1 MKKFNLIKTRD
12 GHRSG
17 TVQSYFFGES
27 IDDKNMIEEAEDYL
41 RLWLQEYNNSLQQEE
56 EDELFDG
63 FDGSFRY
70 DVWSFELEEEEEEEE
85 EEE

>member
-17 TVQSYFFGES
+17 TVQSYFFGKS
-27 IDDKNMIEEAEDYL
+27 IDDKNMIEEAAYYL
-41 RLWLQEYNNSLQQEE
+41 CLCLQGYNNSLHQEE

-63 FDGSFRY
+63 FDGSFGY

-85 EEE
+85 